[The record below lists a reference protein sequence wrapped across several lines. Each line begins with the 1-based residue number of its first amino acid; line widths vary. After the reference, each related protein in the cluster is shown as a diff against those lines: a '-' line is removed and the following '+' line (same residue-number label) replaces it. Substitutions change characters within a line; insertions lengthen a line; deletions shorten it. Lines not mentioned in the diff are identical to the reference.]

1 MERHG
6 RAKQLVV
13 FFGAACTGSGGGW
26 GADAVLRACCK
37 VVCRPR
43 GTDQQQGRV
52 VLVDEHRTTR
62 VSSAVNG
69 QQPCEE
75 QLDHEQPT
83 RRAGWKPPA
92 GQVHHRLVHPAWSQL
107 RDQPVRGMMWCPVV
121 APRKPPQAPCS
132 SQEATQAA
140 ASESGPSTPPP
151 AKRSKRTTPTKAEQ
165 AAKPKGRAAKAKP
178 APQPGRWLARDCNAA
193 LNMQRIGESRWQPLV
208 LCYWPEQ
215 GKLPAKGK
223 KYPGLGYKRFRSESW
238 PWIKTLV
245 EPFTAGPPAPLTDTV
260 DPQLL
265 ADQDSLFVDVLG
277 VKIHY
282 KEVLAVPPSSA
293 RSLAGPEGLTGP
305 AASPGHGPEPAPA
318 RAPAPPTPARA
329 GSTPALLMLHVF
341 KAGATA
347 TCTACLVRY
356 DQMEFVAA
364 MIWSGLPCVGNLCS
378 NFVTHPGFNGSEFN
392 YRLIQG
398 PLADRLATHTGE
410 LCRAVAYDRPPFGL
424 SGRPL
429 SWDAAAEDTN
439 PYTLAGATEFARR
452 LIERLGLGKVVVMG
466 HSAGGPIAVDLAAR
480 HPELVAGVVLIAPAI
495 STNSKGFLAQADL
508 GQLIRLALTRA
519 IIATD
524 GPGLNYVRQQ
534 IYKRAEEVRQGK
546 LGVYYDDTS
555 FAREEVIEGFLRPLR
570 AHDWDRGSLNVFRSF
585 SVVSTPP
592 DFAAVQAPVLVLQ
605 GDADT
610 AVPATA
616 GRAVAAAFQN
626 ARRSKKDQGSNPS
639 LSSAAAAVQYVELPQ
654 CGHLPMEEQPAQVIE
669 AISSFMAQ
677 YCATPLQA
685 LRNEQPNNW
694 STSAYGQAGITSDGE
709 GQLGVLLPGSGL
721 SFSELQSQELHLD
734 QVLVESPG
742 QGLGSSSLDGGV
754 PAVMRKPA
762 LSDKQQGGLQG
773 QQQPHLH
780 QQQEQQQQQQQEALV
795 AEARQLR
802 EEQLKLQ
809 EDAAALKAVAHS
821 LQAQAEALALEQS
834 ATQAEQSMSGEG
846 IEQKAQRVTLARDTV
861 PLLGDLA
868 GGSDVTE

>member
-1 MERHG
+1 MFRM
-6 RAKQLVV
+6 ALV
-13 FFGAACTGSGGGW
+13 G
-26 GADAVLRACCK
+26 
-37 VVCRPR
+37 
-43 GTDQQQGRV
+43 
-52 VLVDEHRTTR
+52 H
-62 VSSAVNG
+62 
-69 QQPCEE
+69 
-75 QLDHEQPT
+75 
-83 RRAGWKPPA
+83 
-92 GQVHHRLVHPAWSQL
+92 
-107 RDQPVRGMMWCPVV
+107 
-121 APRKPPQAPCS
+121 
-132 SQEATQAA
+132 
-140 ASESGPSTPPP
+140 
-151 AKRSKRTTPTKAEQ
+151 
-165 AAKPKGRAAKAKP
+165 
-178 APQPGRWLARDCNAA
+178 
-193 LNMQRIGESRWQPLV
+193 
-208 LCYWPEQ
+208 
-215 GKLPAKGK
+215 
-223 KYPGLGYKRFRSESW
+223 
-238 PWIKTLV
+238 
-245 EPFTAGPPAPLTDTV
+245 
-260 DPQLL
+260 
-265 ADQDSLFVDVLG
+265 
-277 VKIHY
+277 
-282 KEVLAVPPSSA
+282 
-293 RSLAGPEGLTGP
+293 LAGRGL
-305 AASPGHGPEPAPA
+305 HNI
-318 RAPAPPTPARA
+318 
-329 GSTPALLMLHVF
+329 V
-341 KAGATA
+341 
-347 TCTACLVRY
+347 
-356 DQMEFVAA
+356 
-364 MIWSGLPCVGNLCS
+364 
-378 NFVTHPGFNGSEFN
+378 
-392 YRLIQG
+392 LIV
-398 PLADRLATHTGE
+398 
-410 LCRAVAYDRPPFGL
+410 AVAYDRPPFGL

-555 FAREEVIEGFLRPLR
+555 FARDEVIEGFLRPLR

-585 SVVSTPP
+585 SVASTPP

-626 ARRSKKDQGSNPS
+626 ARRSKKGQGSNAS

-685 LRNEQPNNW
+685 LRNEQPNDW

-754 PAVMRKPA
+754 HAAIRKPA
-762 LSDKQQGGLQG
+762 LSDKHQGGLQG

-780 QQQEQQQQQQQEALV
+780 QQQEQQQQQEVLQEALV

-809 EDAAALKAVAHS
+809 EEAAALKAVAHS
-821 LQAQAEALALEQS
+821 LQAQAEALVLEQS
-834 ATQAEQSMSGEG
+834 AAQAVKQDEAQSMSGEG
-846 IEQKAQRVTLARDTV
+846 TEQKAQRVTLAGDTV
-861 PLLGDLA
+861 PLLGDAA
-868 GGSDVTE
+868 GGSDATE

>member
-1 MERHG
+1 MRPSHRMMRGGQDACSRVYTCSFPRIRHC
-6 RAKQLVV
+6 A
-13 FFGAACTGSGGGW
+13 
-26 GADAVLRACCK
+26 
-37 VVCRPR
+37 RPAR
-43 GTDQQQGRV
+43 
-52 VLVDEHRTTR
+52 
-62 VSSAVNG
+62 S
-69 QQPCEE
+69 
-75 QLDHEQPT
+75 
-83 RRAGWKPPA
+83 PA
-92 GQVHHRLVHPAWSQL
+92 
-107 RDQPVRGMMWCPVV
+107 
-121 APRKPPQAPCS
+121 
-132 SQEATQAA
+132 SQESQISRRCQSARNSSTQDRG
-140 ASESGPSTPPP
+140 EVYQGLL
-151 AKRSKRTTPTKAEQ
+151 Q
-165 AAKPKGRAAKAKP
+165 A
-178 APQPGRWLARDCNAA
+178 LA
-193 LNMQRIGESRWQPLV
+193 QQ
-208 LCYWPEQ
+208 
-215 GKLPAKGK
+215 
-223 KYPGLGYKRFRSESW
+223 FRSESW

-282 KEVLAVPPSSA
+282 KEVLAEPPSSA

-305 AASPGHGPEPAPA
+305 AARPGHGPET
-318 RAPAPPTPARA
+318 APAPPTPTRA
-329 GSTPALLMLHVF
+329 GSTPALLMLH
-341 KAGATA
+341 
-347 TCTACLVRY
+347 
-356 DQMEFVAA
+356 
-364 MIWSGLPCVGNLCS
+364 
-378 NFVTHPGFNGSEFN
+378 GFNGSEFN

-585 SVVSTPP
+585 SVASTPP

-626 ARRSKKDQGSNPS
+626 ARRSEKDQGSNPS

-685 LRNEQPNNW
+685 LRNEQPNDW

-742 QGLGSSSLDGGV
+742 QGLGSSSPDGGV

-780 QQQEQQQQQQQEALV
+780 QQEQQQQQQQQEALV

-834 ATQAEQSMSGEG
+834 MSGEG